1 MESTHRGLKQQLADS
16 LTLPLFEQILPEGL
30 DYGTIVLIE
39 FEADSIWFETSLTIA
54 AQALRKGQK
63 TDYHTFQHVP
73 IDVRRGL
80 TNLGA
85 NLPTLEDSGLFTLID
100 SYTFQLGGLV
110 PVEQGRDHRAYSLKI
125 ADVSIAEAKVFHARP
140 ELPAEEKRGL
150 HIDDNTA
157 IFTRHNTEAA
167 VFDYFRNRI
176 VYMTRNDEGIMLL
189 SILRGTVSD
198 TFLSQFESMSDGIID
213 FKAEEKAGEI
223 EQLVRVRLMR
233 RRKFKSRWQRLN
245 LADTGEVT
253 LIE

>member
-1 MESTHRGLKQQLADS
+1 MAES

-30 DYGTIVLIE
+30 DYGAIVLIE
-39 FEADSIWFETSLTIA
+39 FEPDSIWFETSLTIA

-63 TDYHTFQHVP
+63 TEYHTFQHVP

-85 NLPTLEDSGLFTLID
+85 NLGTLENSGLFTLMD
-100 SYTFQLGGLV
+100 SYTVQMGGLV
-110 PVEQGRDHRAYSLKI
+110 PIEEGRDPRTHTLKV
-125 ADVSIAEAKVFHARP
+125 ADLSIAGAKDFHARP

-157 IFTRHNTEAA
+157 ILTRHNTETA
-167 VFDYFRNRI
+167 VFDMFRNRV
-176 VYMTRNDEGIMLL
+176 VYMIRNDEDIMLL

-198 TFLSQFESMSDGIID
+198 TFLSQFESISDGIID

-223 EQLVRVRLMR
+223 EQLVRVRIMR
-233 RRKFKSRWQRLN
+233 RKKFKSRWQRLN
-245 LADTGEVT
+245 LTDTGEVT